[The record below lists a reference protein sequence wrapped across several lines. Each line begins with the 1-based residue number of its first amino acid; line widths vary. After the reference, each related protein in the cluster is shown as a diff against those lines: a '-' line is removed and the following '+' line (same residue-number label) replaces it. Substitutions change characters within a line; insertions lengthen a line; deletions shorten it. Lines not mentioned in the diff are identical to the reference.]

1 MATTHIEP
9 LKTWTVPVEQDPED
23 PEQLM
28 ITLPPEMLEILGWQ
42 IGDRLLW
49 RDNHDGSWSIAPT
62 GFDRR
67 IVLSAEQIKHLAMR
81 CHLDT
86 NISHVR
92 ILERSAS
99 GIGPSVTAEYCGTES
114 TIKEDITDVS
124 SW

>member
-1 MATTHIEP
+1 MATTHIRP
-9 LKTWTVPVEQDPED
+9 LKTWTVPIEQDPED
-23 PEQLM
+23 QEQMM

-49 RDNHDGSWSIAPT
+49 RDNHDGSWSIIPT
-62 GFDRR
+62 AHDRS
-67 IVLSAEQIKHLAMR
+67 IVLSASQIKHLAMR

-92 ILERSAS
+92 ILESSVS
-99 GIGPSVTAEYCGTES
+99 GIGPSVTAEYSGTEG